1 MPINNKEG
9 STTENAIEKLI
20 NKTEYND
27 KINKIGEKDL
37 QIQYRLIA
45 TIIITNSGFT
55 TYPISKKKIILH
67 SSAPLP
73 PP

>member
-37 QIQYRLIA
+37 QI
-45 TIIITNSGFT
+45 
-55 TYPISKKKIILH
+55 
-67 SSAPLP
+67 
-73 PP
+73 